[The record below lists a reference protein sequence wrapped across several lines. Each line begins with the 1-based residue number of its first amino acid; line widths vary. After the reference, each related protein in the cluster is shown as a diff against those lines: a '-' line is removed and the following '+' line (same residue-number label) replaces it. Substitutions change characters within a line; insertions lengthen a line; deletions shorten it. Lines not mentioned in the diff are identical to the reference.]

1 MNSLT
6 FKCGLVSF
14 KCVTTETA
22 ITKNPACPLK
32 ISLLNRWKMC
42 CTMQQK
48 YLWGTLSEPVIF
60 LFTMCNESSALQF
73 NYFPWLH
80 KFCFF
85 SKSRM
90 KILQNFHPR
99 FCILH
104 FLHFRLCMNSWYNNQ
119 SQNTELETPMK
130 YFRKLKWWKRR
141 YIFGLLLEGLS
152 ALPLLV
158 PWKKLL
164 TPNCIR
170 IRMPL

>member
-22 ITKNPACPLK
+22 RTKNPACPLK

-42 CTMQQK
+42 CTMQPK
-48 YLWGTLSEPVIF
+48 YLWGTLSEPV
-60 LFTMCNESSALQF
+60 TMDNESSALQF

-90 KILQNFHPR
+90 KNVFILDFASRISCISGYVWIHVMTIKVKTQNWKPLWNTLKNSSDEKEGISLD
-99 FCILH
+99 FCSRACRPCL
-104 FLHFRLCMNSWYNNQ
+104 FWC
-119 SQNTELETPMK
+119 
-130 YFRKLKWWKRR
+130 
-141 YIFGLLLEGLS
+141 
-152 ALPLLV
+152 
-158 PWKKLL
+158 PWKKYCLP
-164 TPNCIR
+164 TAYK
-170 IRMPL
+170 